1 MTQKVAR
8 QSGVLLDREQFAYQ
22 LALRLC
28 TARRLARLAGVHEV
42 LVSRARHGHPIAE
55 RSLRKIVK
63 ALLAILLQPGAELL
77 VAVGAD
83 VLGEAREAEA
93 DGGFQ
98 VDAVHVLFGGAADLA
113 GFLTC
118 GIA

>member
-63 ALLAILLQPGAELL
+63 ALLAIPLQPGAELL
-77 VAVGAD
+77 VARPAGD
-83 VLGEAREAEA
+83 VASPTASASTAPAVARKKRAR
-93 DGGFQ
+93 
-98 VDAVHVLFGGAADLA
+98 AAS
-113 GFLTC
+113 
-118 GIA
+118 